1 MKGNGFMIKE
11 ADKELLMWQR
21 GVDILVN
28 GKRVKK
34 MAEVYFISTQE
45 MFMMVCDSIYNYQVI
60 GLPVDDMV
68 EEHIN
73 GLMERCIV
81 ESGAS
86 IR

>member
-1 MKGNGFMIKE
+1 MGIN
-11 ADKELLMWQR
+11 
-21 GVDILVN
+21 ILVN
-28 GKRVKK
+28 GKRVRKL
-34 MAEVYFISTQE
+34 AEGYIISTQE
-45 MFMMVCDSIYNYQVI
+45 MSMMVCDSIYNYQVI

-73 GLMERCIV
+73 GIMERCIV